1 MILKIWIL
9 HHKSLQNDSH
19 LIKYL
24 SLIIF
29 IKIQNL
35 KLLKKPILTLFHCY
49 YVNTVQTLFM
59 KTESSV
65 CFQSISECLRIVRL
79 LRRSWKYRV
88 VMTNASSFKAHLP
101 PPPFHPAPL
110 LSGKVIQVT
119 VPGYENT
126 IFHKPKK
133 VEKLQLYRTI
143 LH

>member
-19 LIKYL
+19 IIKYL

-29 IKIQNL
+29 IKIQNPT
-35 KLLKKPILTLFHCY
+35 LLKKPILTLFHYY

-65 CFQSISECLRIVRL
+65 YFQSISECLRIVRL

-101 PPPFHPAPL
+101 PSTFPSCPSPL
-110 LSGKVIQVT
+110 WQG
-119 VPGYENT
+119 NT
-126 IFHKPKK
+126 SYSSWMWKHNIPQTQKGRKITT
-133 VEKLQLYRTI
+133 L
-143 LH
+143 